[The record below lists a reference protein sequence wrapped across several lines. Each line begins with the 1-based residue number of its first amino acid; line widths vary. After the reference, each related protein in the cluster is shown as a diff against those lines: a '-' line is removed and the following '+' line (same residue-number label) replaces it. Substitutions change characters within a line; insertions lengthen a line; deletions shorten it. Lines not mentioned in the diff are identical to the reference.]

1 MNENPFSFEIYY
13 GLPRRQET
21 PAVIGAKFL
30 DTLDALS
37 RIDPLFANWK
47 VLDLPAMASLPL
59 AVARTRIATVVEN
72 NVFRNKREEPVP
84 ESGYSAIGV
93 TDNVIPSRTVKLS
106 VRAGALFADEM
117 MLEFG
122 RVLSPT
128 DPQIVEYGMFRGALL
143 ATSTIWQ
150 PIWGC
155 VSAFRMD
162 YWKGPI
168 VPGAPVILYNR
179 FHIPWIAYIS
189 PKLATGFVVPPSD
202 VRTEHTPGGGLL
214 LSATKEHFD
223 ATNPEHLT
231 RSLILAQ
238 TMVGRTGE
246 KFEDKK

>member
-1 MNENPFSFEIYY
+1 MKEPPFSFDIYY

-21 PAVIGAKFL
+21 PAVISAKFL
-30 DTLDALS
+30 NTLDALR
-37 RIDPLFANWK
+37 RIDPLFANWN

-59 AVARTRIATVVEN
+59 ALARTRIATIIEN
-72 NVFRNKREEPVP
+72 NVARNRREELEP

-93 TDNVIPSRTVKLS
+93 TDNVIPSRIVKLR

-117 MLEFG
+117 TLEFG
-122 RVLSPT
+122 GILNPT
-128 DPQIVEYGMFRGALL
+128 DPLIVQYVPFREALR

-150 PIWGC
+150 PFWAC

-168 VPGAPVILYNR
+168 VPGAPVIRYNR

-189 PKLATGFVVPPSD
+189 PKLATGLVVPPPD
-202 VRTEHTPGGGLL
+202 VRTEHAPGGGLL
-214 LSATKEHFD
+214 LSATEERFD
-223 ATNPEHLT
+223 PTNPEHLR
-231 RSLILAQ
+231 RSLVLAE
-238 TMVGRTGE
+238 TMVARTGE